1 MTLSTLERPEVELLP
16 ERVAATIRKAIVD
29 GSLPPGTRLVEAALV
44 KQLGVS
50 RVPLR
55 EAFRVLEGEGLVT
68 IHPHRGTSISEI
80 SDAEMLELF
89 AVRAIFEGYA
99 AEILAGKPNEE
110 VVARL
115 ERIIDGM
122 KASVSGQRLEN
133 YYSLAGE
140 FHEVLVEGCG
150 NSILVRQYDQI
161 KRQLRRYQAAMS
173 RLPDSAEQSIVEH
186 GAIVRAIRAR
196 DGQAAAQAA
205 RAHIEDLIHRYR
217 KAGESG

>member
-16 ERVAATIRKAIVD
+16 ERVASTIRKAIVD

-68 IHPHRGTSISEI
+68 IHPHRGTWISEL
-80 SDAEMLELF
+80 SDAELLELF

-99 AEILAGKPNEE
+99 AEMLAAVPKED
-110 VVARL
+110 VVVRL

-122 KASVSGQRLEN
+122 KASVSEHRLEN
-133 YYSLAGE
+133 YYGLAGE
-140 FHEVLVEGCG
+140 FHEVLVGGCG

-173 RLPDSAEQSIVEH
+173 RLPESAEQSIVEH
-186 GAIVRAIRAR
+186 GAIVKAIRAGEGR
-196 DGQAAAQAA
+196 AAAQAA
-205 RAHIEDLIHRYR
+205 REHIEALIHRYR

>member
-1 MTLSTLERPEVELLP
+1 MTLSALELPEVELLP

-29 GSLPPGTRLVEAALV
+29 GSLPPGTRLVEAALS

-99 AEILAGKPNEE
+99 AEMLAGQRNEN

-115 ERIIDGM
+115 ERIIDAM
-122 KASVSGQRLEN
+122 KASVSANQLEN

-140 FHEVLVEGCG
+140 FHEVLVGGCG

-173 RLPDSAEQSIVEH
+173 GLPESAEKSIVEH
-186 GAIVRAIRAR
+186 GAIVKAIRA
-196 DGQAAAQAA
+196 GNGVVAAQAA
-205 RAHIEDLIHRYR
+205 RAHIEDLIQRFR